1 MERGGCGDV
10 VDAER
15 SERNIIVRLV
25 CAIQKIECL
34 KGIYKR
40 PDRNLRLREC
50 WRVQRCAVGRGVR
63 GLKIAN

>member
-15 SERNIIVRLV
+15 SERNIIVRLD

-40 PDRNLRLREC
+40 PGRTWRLGE
-50 WRVQRCAVGRGVR
+50 WLRVQRRAVGRGVR